1 MISLSDIRL
10 IYVREIR
17 MALRERHIVYYVVL
31 LPIFMYP
38 IMIWLMYTGMSFVIG
53 QTEGFSSRIM
63 MQQTAEAGREIETRI
78 RAETRIKLMVVE
90 DPLSAIKS
98 GDLDLFIEI
107 EPNPNFKD
115 NVRLKFAYDSSKDRS
130 RLAKD
135 RLDNLITT
143 FRSGYLESVGIDHG
157 LTHAAYQKIWVL
169 QKNVAS
175 QRDMGRFILG
185 LMVPMLLIVMVAMG
199 GMFPALDAT
208 AGERER
214 STWETMLSTATHRI
228 NILTAKYAYV
238 VTLSAMAGMLN
249 FLAVTISMR
258 SVMAPLLG
266 DRVDDISFSIPFSAI
281 PLILLVTIL
290 LAMMVSAFMMI
301 MAAFAKT
308 FKEAQSMVS
317 PFVTLMVIPGG
328 VLTAFPDIEFTT
340 GLAAIPIVNICLLFR
355 ESIAGI
361 YHWPQIGITVFTE
374 FIGIGL
380 MLWLATTILKYE
392 DVMAG
397 SFEGSFGKFLKQR
410 MIRKGVR
417 KDMDK

>member
-1 MISLSDIRL
+1 MASLADIRL

-63 MQQTAEAGREIETRI
+63 MQPTAGAGREIETRI

-214 STWETMLSTATHRI
+214 STWETMLSTATDRI
-228 NILTAKYAYV
+228 NILIAKYAYV
-238 VTLSAMAGMLN
+238 VTLSAMAGVLN
-249 FLAVTISMR
+249 FMAVTISMR

-290 LAMMVSAFMMI
+290 LAMSVSAFMMI

-317 PFVTLMVIPGG
+317 PFVTLMVLPGVFLQIPG
-328 VLTAFPDIEFTT
+328 IEFTT

-380 MLWLATTILKYE
+380 MLWLAAAILRYE
-392 DVMAG
+392 DVMVG
-397 SFEGSFGKFLKQR
+397 SFEGSLGKFIKQR
-410 MIRKGVR
+410 VLRKGVR
-417 KDMDK
+417 KETAK

>member
-1 MISLSDIRL
+1 MASLADIRL

-78 RAETRIKLMVVE
+78 RAETRIKLLVVE

-317 PFVTLMVIPGG
+317 PFVALMVLPGG
-328 VLTAFPDIEFTT
+328 VLTAFPGIEFTT

-410 MIRKGVR
+410 VIRKGVR